1 MVERGEAALGIFFL
15 GDVLAAKINRKQP
28 IDLVVPQDNTANVWT
43 ASVVKG
49 GPNTE
54 AGKKYID
61 YLQSQYPQEINAKL
75 GFRYPLNPKAKSVEG
90 APPLSEIK
98 LVNYD
103 NAFVS
108 ANLDRLRKRWAVETG
123 Q

>member
-1 MVERGEAALGIFFL
+1 L
-15 GDVLAAKINRKQP
+15 GDFLAPKVNRNKP

-43 ASVVKG
+43 ASIVKG

-54 AGKKYID
+54 AAKKYID
-61 YLQSQYPQEINAKL
+61 YLQSDYPQSVNAKL
-75 GFRYPLNPKAKSVEG
+75 GFRYPLNPKATPVEG

-98 LVNYD
+98 LVKYD
-103 NAFVS
+103 NAFIA
-108 ANLDRLRKRWAVETG
+108 ANLDRLRKKWAVETG